1 MLLYRLTRCIYAN
14 DLSGLGARLYGGRW
28 NSEGRSVIYL
38 ASSRSLAV
46 LEALVHL
53 RPKDIPDDYCM
64 ATIEAPD
71 DIIEIDERRLPK
83 GWQEVEDMDAL
94 KQVGNVF
101 LYEKKSLLMKVP
113 SAIVGMEYNFLLN
126 PTHPDARKVKV
137 KNVKPFS
144 FDSRLLEK

>member
-64 ATIEAPD
+64 VTIETSD
-71 DIIEIDERRLPK
+71 DAIEIDERRLPK
-83 GWQEVEDMDAL
+83 GWQDVEDMDAL
-94 KQVGNVF
+94 KQVGNIF

-126 PTHPDARKVKV
+126 PTHPDARKVRV